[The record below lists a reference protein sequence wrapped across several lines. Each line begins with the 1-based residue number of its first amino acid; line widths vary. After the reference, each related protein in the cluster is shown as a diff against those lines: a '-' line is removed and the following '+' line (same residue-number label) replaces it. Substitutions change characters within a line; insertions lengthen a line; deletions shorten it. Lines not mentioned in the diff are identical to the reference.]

1 MVLPTFADDPA
12 MQKVY
17 LCVYVPQEKAVVGS
31 VGPWTNELLKDKTP
45 GQILFEGSFNEF
57 YTEQKVRDRIDEIKN
72 EVVSGISNVSAAPE
86 FTTDGRSFLFSS
98 LRPDPEQELQVFSI
112 SKWWISTGLIGM
124 VFVIGLPLYRRHL
137 TYQLAALFL
146 IVAIVVMAGVFF
158 PMLARQILNSVLF
171 ISIGLIV
178 LVWAIGHVA
187 NFSKSLKRV
196 WSSAIEPEP
205 LSFEGVSDSP
215 PMQTSAAAD
224 SNEGDSTGSPNSGNP
239 ESTSQSDSTESN
251 Q

>member
-1 MVLPTFADDPA
+1 M
-12 MQKVY
+12 
-17 LCVYVPQEKAVVGS
+17 GS